1 MARSKSKRAE
11 ALTPALLLRL
21 TRALR
26 ANPNLTDAAD
36 SCGVHPRT
44 LREWIQRGLY
54 PNADRLHAALAT
66 CARRQ
71 RALVRCEMFG
81 LLRKAAKD
89 DAKWAAYCLELLTED
104 GEESWQATV
113 PGAAEA
119 PAMRQHLLRNPPPEL
134 LADIHAAG
142 LKLVALSPEERQLP
156 APVTDG
162 ELCDPEE

>member
-1 MARSKSKRAE
+1 MPSKKSRD
-11 ALTPALLLRL
+11 ALTAGLLKRL
-21 TRALR
+21 VRALR

-36 SCGVHPRT
+36 TCGVHPRT
-44 LREWIQRGLY
+44 LRMWIQQGLY
-54 PNADRLHAALAT
+54 PNAEPLYRALAT

-71 RALVRCEMFG
+71 RSHVRGEMFG
-81 LLRKAAKD
+81 ILRRAARV
-89 DAKWAAYCLELLTED
+89 DAKWAAYCLERLTEE
-104 GEESWQATV
+104 GEETWQGTV
-113 PGAAEA
+113 PGAPEA

-142 LKLVALSPEERQLP
+142 LKLVPLSPEERALP